1 MTRSKP
7 SPSVEISATVR
18 KTNDKPTLQM
28 QIIRFFIAVLGCCGS
43 AFTAL
48 SCLDITIDKTM
59 IFFLIVGICILTNTF
74 ALRKEIAF
82 CTLSG
87 SAAALIIGTA
97 VLRNEICAGFA
108 GTMNIYT
115 AAARAEYRTK
125 PYFHIIEPELVNEH
139 ITIFIVMALI
149 FSCLLFGYL
158 FIRLNSGLYAAAV
171 LFIPQ
176 VAIFAFGFEPDT
188 IAFAALIASIT
199 ALIVSEC
206 AVSIPSYRHRF
217 AKYTIQC
224 AGIVAAS
231 AMVCIVIITGIT
243 KAVGFERPEKL
254 NELFN
259 KADNYL
265 DSGQLQH
272 SIEKTFSQII
282 GEPYNYGAIN
292 HGKLS
297 ELGNIRFDFKTVL
310 QVTMPRSLDTIYLR
324 GFVGSVYT
332 GRSWEELSGNKLR
345 ELEEITDNFTNSGLS
360 PVLFDSYN
368 LKSTPGVLPNYSF
381 TVKNIAA
388 NKDYLYLP
396 YNLVPESVSRYTIT
410 NHSHFTG
417 SSDTYFGQIYNPDGY
432 YGYQNLFRKR
442 WSIPS
447 SLVEDEA
454 AYRKFVYENYLDIPS
469 SFKPEEMFNQSY
481 YEYITAEEIQT
492 GKSTLDEMTVFSRK
506 LYYIKEWLRDNCTYS
521 LTTEPLPKGADF
533 VNHFLKY
540 KEGSCSH
547 FASTAV
553 LMCRYAGIP
562 ARYVEGYI
570 ISPYDSDKNIPEG
583 KVITVDVEDTHG
595 HAWVEVYIDGYG
607 WYPMEFTSGYGNV
620 RTAFPTETTATETET
635 EVSESSAETDADG
648 TISESEPAQTAP
660 NEHQAAPQPQE
671 ATTVTTVTQNDNGD
685 FTEVTTV
692 PYETENTTQTRADE
706 TNRPQSVGFGIFGI
720 EGDKKV
726 DVVYD
731 LTWVLFVVLIIA
743 LLPPTVV
750 LRRAVIVSKHRA
762 AAAPSVQIER
772 DYKRF
777 GKLMKL
783 MDMPEQGNMSYSEY
797 ADALSKRSELLAD
810 GNAEQII
817 SIALKASFG
826 GDSITRDEAHE
837 MRLAVSS
844 LIKRHYASLSRFG
857 KFKLKYIH
865 CLL

>member
-1 MTRSKP
+1 MTGRSS
-7 SPSVEISATVR
+7 SPSVEITATVR
-18 KTNDKPTLQM
+18 KTSNKPTLQM
-28 QIIRFFIAVLGCCGS
+28 QLIRFFIAVLGCCGS

-48 SCLDITIDKTM
+48 SCLDITVDKTM
-59 IFFLIVGICILTNTF
+59 IFFLIVGMCILTNTF
-74 ALRKEIAF
+74 SLRKEIAF

-87 SAAALIIGTA
+87 SAAALIVGAA
-97 VLRNEICAGFA
+97 VLKDEICAGFA
-108 GTMNIYT
+108 GTINIYT
-115 AAARAEYRTK
+115 AAARAEYRNK
-125 PYFHIIEPELVNEH
+125 PYIYIIEPELVNEH
-139 ITIFIVMALI
+139 ITVFIVMALI
-149 FSCLLFGYL
+149 FLCLLFGYL
-158 FIRLNSGLYAAAV
+158 FIRFNSGIYASSV
-171 LFIPQ
+171 LFTPQ
-176 VAIFAFGFEPDT
+176 VAVFAFGFEPDP
-188 IAFAALIASIT
+188 IAFAALITSIT
-199 ALIVSEC
+199 ALIVMEC
-206 AVSIPSYRHRF
+206 AVLIPSQRHQF
-217 AKYTIQC
+217 VKYTIQC
-224 AGIVAAS
+224 AGIAAAI
-231 AMVCIVIITGIT
+231 AMLCIMIITGIT
-243 KAVGFERPEKL
+243 KVVGFERPKKL

-282 GEPYNYGAIN
+282 GEPYSYGAIN

-332 GRSWEELSGNKLR
+332 GRSWEELSDGKLR
-345 ELEEITDNFTNSGLS
+345 ELEEITENFTNTGLS

-368 LKSTPGVLPNYSF
+368 LKSAPGVLPNYSF

-410 NHSHFTG
+410 DHSHFTG

-469 SFKPEEMFNQSY
+469 SFKPEEMFNQNY

-521 LTTEPLPKGADF
+521 LTTEPLPKGEDF
-533 VNHFLKY
+533 VNHFLRY

-583 KVITVDVEDTHG
+583 KVITVDVEDTRG

-635 EVSESSAETDADG
+635 EVSESSAETDADDSV
-648 TISESEPAQTAP
+648 SESETSQTAP
-660 NEHQAAPQPQE
+660 NEHQTAPQPQE
-671 ATTVTTVTQNDNGD
+671 ATTVTTITQNDNSD
-685 FTEVTTV
+685 ATEFTTA
-692 PYETENTTQTRADE
+692 PSETDNITQTKDNE
-706 TNRPQSVGFGIFGI
+706 IGRPQSVGFGIFGI
-720 EGDKKV
+720 EGDRKV

-731 LTWVLFVVLIIA
+731 LTWVLVVVLIIA
-743 LLPPTVV
+743 VIPLTVILHRMV
-750 LRRAVIVSKHRA
+750 VISRYRSA
-762 AAAPSVQIER
+762 ATPSVQIGR

-777 GKLMKL
+777 GKLMRL
-783 MDMPEQGNMSYSEY
+783 MDMPEQTDMSYGEY
-797 ADALSKRSELLAD
+797 AYTLSHHSELLAD

-817 SIALKASFG
+817 SLALKASFG
-826 GDSITRDEAHE
+826 GNSVTRDEAHE
-837 MRLAVSS
+837 MRLAVTN
-844 LIKRHYASLSRFG
+844 LIKRYYASLSRFG
-857 KFKLKYIH
+857 KFRLKFIH